1 MRIVQIIG
9 LMVVCMLN
17 GLVAQTF
24 EDAARILDNELGF
37 GARALGMGG
46 AYTGVADDYSAVYW
60 NPAGLAM
67 IRKTEMFLD
76 FSHVRFNNDVTY
88 QGNLSTPTTSSTK
101 FNSIGLVM
109 PVPTARG
116 SLVFALGY
124 QRVKDFDYIN
134 EFQGVSNADN
144 DLSFILD
151 STNQVYDF
159 FGENVTRG
167 ELITDE
173 GSMNQYNLSGA
184 IDISP
189 NASFGVALNYWT
201 GKSEYSLDF
210 TQTDTENNFPD
221 FPADFY
227 QYQENR
233 TINAEYSAFNVVLSG
248 IYRIKRLAR
257 IGITYSTPLSFNVNE
272 NYINPASLEFDNG
285 DMITFDSNEGEYE
298 YDVQIPFEVSAGASV
313 DLGLGI
319 ISGSVRYRD
328 WSKMK
333 FKSPS
338 ELLEENSFIKSN
350 YREVLRLNLGA
361 EAKVPFTSI
370 RLRGGFMYLPNPLKN
385 TDPEAVD
392 SDRDRKY
399 VTAGAGFLIDRYIKL
414 DFAAAFGFWK
424 QVSSDDL
431 APEVTSEDILYQK
444 YMLTFSYRF

>member
-1 MRIVQIIG
+1 MKVMQILG
-9 LMVVCMLN
+9 LMTICILN
-17 GLVAQTF
+17 GLFAQNA

-88 QGNLSTPTTSSTK
+88 QGNLSSPTNSSTNL
-101 FNSIGLVM
+101 NSIGLVM
-109 PVPTARG
+109 PVPTVRG
-116 SLVFALGY
+116 SLVFGLGY
-124 QRVKDFDYIN
+124 QRVKNFDYIN
-134 EFQGVSNADN
+134 EFQGVSNTDN
-144 DLSFILD
+144 NLSFILD

-159 FGENVTRG
+159 FGKNVTRG

-189 NASFGVALNYWT
+189 NASFGIALNYWT
-201 GKSEYSLDF
+201 GKSDYSLDF
-210 TQTDTENNFPD
+210 TQTDTENNFEN
-221 FPADFY
+221 FPEDFY
-227 QYQENR
+227 QYKENR
-233 TINAEYSAFNVVLSG
+233 TINSEYSAFSAVLSG
-248 IYRIKRLAR
+248 IYRIKQLAR
-257 IGITYSTPLSFNVNE
+257 IGITYSTPIKFNVNE

-285 DMITFDSNEGEYE
+285 DLITFDANEGKYE

-313 DLGLGI
+313 NVLGLGTVA
-319 ISGSVRYRD
+319 GSIRYRD
-328 WSKMK
+328 WSQMK

-361 EAKVPFTSI
+361 EAKVPFTSL
-370 RLRGGFMYLPNPLKN
+370 RLRGGFMYLPNPLKDA
-385 TDPEAVD
+385 DPETN
-392 SDRDRKY
+392 RKY
-399 VTAGAGFLIDRYIKL
+399 VTAGAGFLIDKYIKL

-431 APEVTSEDILYQK
+431 APELTSEDILYQK